1 MMSVAHKHMPS
12 LSAWLHFSELTC
24 CLKLVLAGCHF
35 YCDAVS
41 CVHDHIFDDTSL
53 VLRKAIRLYCRQG
66 DRVLDLG
73 TGHIGLLAVYCA
85 RAHGAQ
91 VVGVDVNQEFLE
103 NARLV
108 ARASQ
113 VPDIDFVQSDWFS
126 RVEGTFDLIVG
137 NIPYVPTDRRQFL
150 RHVNDYP
157 EVWDGGSTGTTQV
170 RKVLTDVNRYLRP
183 SGLFLLGLNV
193 DCVPRETILTL
204 IASSEHLDLQRIV
217 KSLISRSE
225 VYVIGARNPS

>member
-1 MMSVAHKHMPS
+1 MAHRHMPS
-12 LSAWLHFSELTC
+12 LSAWLHLSGFPC
-24 CLKLVLAGCHF
+24 WLKLVLAGCHF
-35 YCDAVS
+35 HCDVV
-41 CVHDHIFDDTSL
+41 CYVHNHIFDDTSL
-53 VLRKAIRLYCRQG
+53 ILRKGIRHYARQG

-73 TGHIGLLAVYCA
+73 TGHVGLLAVYCA

-91 VVGVDVNQEFLE
+91 VVAVDVNQEFLE

-137 NIPYVPTDRRQFL
+137 NIPYVPSDRRQFL

-157 EVWDGGSTGTTQV
+157 EVWDGGSGGTTQV
-170 RKVLTDVNRYLRP
+170 RKVLTDVHRFLRP
-183 SGLFLLGLNV
+183 SGLFLMGLNV
-193 DCVPRETILTL
+193 DCVPRDTILGL
-204 IASSEHLDLQRIV
+204 IDSSEHIELQTTL

-225 VYVIGARNPS
+225 VYVIAASNQA